1 MTVDWAVKNTT
12 SFIHKAD
19 YDVEEPEE
27 DVLDWLLRP
36 HHNLWGNTTRQ
47 GTDISE
53 VCRKTIYDPCPPGW
67 RVPDACDF
75 EGIEPVRKLL
85 PYYVEIIY
93 DDTRTA
99 RYPAGGTLCGD
110 NYSDVGAYGQ
120 VYTNTP
126 YFWNF
131 DKGPAF
137 FDGVSC
143 TSIYLMTDMRTTK
156 EFRYQANAV
165 RCIRE

>member
-1 MTVDWAVKNTT
+1 M
-12 SFIHKAD
+12 
-19 YDVEEPEE
+19 
-27 DVLDWLLRP
+27 
-36 HHNLWGNTTRQ
+36 
-47 GTDISE
+47 
-53 VCRKTIYDPCPPGW
+53 
-67 RVPDACDF
+67 
-75 EGIEPVRKLL
+75 
-85 PYYVEIIY
+85 EIIY
-93 DDTRTA
+93 DDMRTA

-131 DKGPAF
+131 DKGPVF